1 MTDKL
6 RVLYN
11 DGDPLPPWG
20 EDEPADL
27 RKAAELA
34 LESSDHVAIIALYR
48 DDKGNRI
55 ARTLRMRRGAR
66 TSHFEL
72 LGAVQAASLDWIED
86 PL

>member
-11 DGDPLPPWG
+11 GDVLPAWG
-20 EDEPADL
+20 ESEPADL
-27 RKAAELA
+27 RQAAELA
-34 LESSDHVAIIALYR
+34 LEQSDHVAIVALYR

-66 TSHFEL
+66 TSHYEL
-72 LGAVQAASLDWIED
+72 LGAVQAAMSDWLKD